1 MGGLIHGRS
10 EILNP
15 TCSANKQVQDDTN
28 KYRYCVIP
36 DLIRNL
42 IYYTNKA
49 MLKQDTTQFG
59 QSIIL
64 ETSEELALS
73 DLTELLVEKSLL
85 ENGEIAPGSML
96 EFLPE
101 ENKAVSVDLVRQLI
115 RESQYK
121 ARSSKRVL
129 ILRQADSASIVA
141 QNALLKV
148 LEEPPANTL
157 IILTVRRS
165 SSLLPT
171 IQSRC
176 IQIRNTKYACP
187 EQRLGE
193 ILNTNAPYLLP
204 KTYSEAVELSEKY
217 KDRSEALELVQNLIL
232 EQHEELKNQP
242 SPMTIFKLR
251 VLQDCQKN
259 LSANVNVR
267 LCLEHC
273 FFSLIRKKP
282 ILPTL
287 KR

>member
-1 MGGLIHGRS
+1 
-10 EILNP
+10 
-15 TCSANKQVQDDTN
+15 
-28 KYRYCVIP
+28 
-36 DLIRNL
+36 
-42 IYYTNKA
+42 

-73 DLTELLVEKSLL
+73 DLTELLVKKSFL

-129 ILRQADSASIVA
+129 VLRQADSASIVA

-176 IQIRNTKYACP
+176 NYIRLSTTDDRTKIGN
-187 EQRLGE
+187 RKSE
-193 ILNTNAPYLLP
+193 ILLP
-204 KTYSEAVELSEKY
+204 KTYSKAVELSQKY

-242 SPMTIFKLR
+242 SSMTIFKLR